1 MTKQLTSL
9 TLLLLL
15 STLCSNC
22 FAVEGESRQLHTN
35 NTGFTVSLQ
44 QVDQPLL
51 LLELEQLQ
59 QDLWNQQVNLLTQIA
74 EMSFSVVDA
83 IITIVVPGGLVY
95 AFNKKLNH
103 KKAKTDLN
111 ALNIKL
117 ALLQEDMSALNLQIA
132 QL

>member
-1 MTKQLTSL
+1 MTKQLTCL
-9 TLLLLL
+9 ALLLLL
-15 STLCSNC
+15 STLYGNC
-22 FAVEGESRQLHTN
+22 FAEGEYRQLHTN

-59 QDLWNQQVNLLTQIA
+59 QELWSQQISLLTQIA
-74 EMSFSVVDA
+74 EMSFNVVDA

-117 ALLQEDMSALNLQIA
+117 AHLQEDMSALNLQIA
-132 QL
+132 LL